1 MIHHWHCGRKY
12 LWSLRF
18 AATSSCVLC
27 LHTWFSHVF
36 TIGTFLNGDV
46 IHLALK
52 FWCRRL
58 GLIPGWCFCSK
69 LRRTVWCL
77 VSAWLP
83 LSTSSNAQRW
93 GLHLTWIL
101 SRRHSV
107 WAWPD
112 VTRSVHGWAR
122 LGRFVASLTIA
133 RGLWLD
139 LLRLTGKGLRKSP
152 MPGAGTAAKF
162 FCGVRG
168 HGLGAHA
175 PPARSPHEPQAWQC
189 HGPNATSRSLLSML
203 VEGLRNFRYTNDIS
217 VKFQFSKVK
226 SQFSKVA
233 VQ

>member
-36 TIGTFLNGDV
+36 TIATFLNGDV

-139 LLRLTGKGLRKSP
+139 LPEDSLEKDCAKAQCLVQAPQQNSFA
-152 MPGAGTAAKF
+152 GAW
-162 FCGVRG
+162 
-168 HGLGAHA
+168 
-175 PPARSPHEPQAWQC
+175 SWAWSTC
-189 HGPNATSRSLLSML
+189 TTS
-203 VEGLRNFRYTNDIS
+203 
-217 VKFQFSKVK
+217 
-226 SQFSKVA
+226 A
-233 VQ
+233 